1 MIQRKMGMV
10 CGVVTACW
18 VALCVSAAEPEV
30 GPRLTDEQ
38 FFARIDTEQAGL
50 ADVKAAVARA
60 DWTAAKHA
68 FAQHLRTRTSPS
80 WTFDPQRAGANK
92 KARVSPRAEAAL
104 QRRLSSIGIEWAFG
118 ETIDWAFKNWCRS
131 L

>member
-38 FFARIDTEQAGL
+38 FFVLNGDTFYQMDFGDLSRVQQEKNLEMALVLRGVRAGL
-50 ADVKAAVARA
+50 S
-60 DWTAAKHA
+60 
-68 FAQHLRTRTSPS
+68 QGP
-80 WTFDPQRAGANK
+80 
-92 KARVSPRAEAAL
+92 
-104 QRRLSSIGIEWAFG
+104 
-118 ETIDWAFKNWCRS
+118 
-131 L
+131 